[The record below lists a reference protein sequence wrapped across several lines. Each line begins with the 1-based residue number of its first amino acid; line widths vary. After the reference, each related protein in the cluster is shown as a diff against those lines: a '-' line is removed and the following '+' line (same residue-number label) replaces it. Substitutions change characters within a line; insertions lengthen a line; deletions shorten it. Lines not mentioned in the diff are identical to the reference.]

1 MRVLRKPIVFC
12 LVSVLISAL
21 SACAQPESPAQGD
34 LAAFTAFL
42 EEYIPGRMD
51 KYEIP
56 GAAVALVHGGEVVY
70 SQAFGLRDIELNQPA
85 AESDLWQVGSL
96 SKSVT
101 AWGVMKLVEAGKIEL
116 EAPVETYLKSWHLPP
131 SEFDHSQVTIQR
143 LLTHSGGLSITPY
156 AGLPKGTPA
165 PSLPEFFQLAAEQ
178 GSPLYVQYPPGEEF
192 RYSDNHYHLLQLVI
206 EDTTGEPFPD
216 FMRREILQPLGML
229 DSWYEFTPEVESR
242 MGWGYNSLFEGLD
255 EYSYSQKAAAGLFT
269 SVQDLGT
276 YAAAIMEGPNG
287 EPVGRGV
294 LQPETVSQM
303 LYPQVE
309 LAGFEQLLFN
319 GDYGYGYIREQLP
332 GGLTVYSHP
341 GGNPGWIAELAIIPE
356 SGDGLVVF
364 TNIAHGYV
372 LFAAVMDEWM
382 KWLGNPRPHIS
393 SLILASGVVFDVVG
407 FLLVV
412 GALVLLVRLVVGVW
426 KGRRILAIRSVFRPA
441 WRGMLLVALPL
452 LALGTWWLVVYPRY
466 MISAPYQRDLL
477 GIGITLLVI
486 ALIGFGFT
494 HNRTVTVP

>member
-1 MRVLRKPIVFC
+1 MRLRKLLINIC
-12 LVSVLISAL
+12 LAWAVLSVLTG
-21 SACAQPESPAQGD
+21 CAQPESPAQGD

-51 KYEIP
+51 KFEIP

-85 AESDLWQVGSL
+85 TDGDLWQVGSL
-96 SKSVT
+96 SKSVS
-101 AWGVMKLVEAGKIEL
+101 AWGVMKLVEKGVIEL
-116 EAPVETYLKSWHLPP
+116 EAPVETYLESWHLPP
-131 SEFDHSQVTIQR
+131 AEFDTGQVTIR
-143 LLTHSGGLSITPY
+143 HLLTHTGGLSITPY

-165 PSLPEFFQLAAEQ
+165 PSLPKFFQLAAEQ
-178 GSPLYVQYPPGEEF
+178 GSPLYVQYPPGEAF

-206 EDTTGEPFPD
+206 EDSTGESFPD

-229 DSWYEFTPEVESR
+229 DSWYEFTPEVENR

-269 SVQDLGT
+269 SVQDMGR
-276 YAAAIMEGPNG
+276 YASAIMPGPNG

-294 LQPETVSQM
+294 LKAETVSQM
-303 LYPQVE
+303 LAAQVE

-341 GGNPGWIAELAIIPE
+341 GGNPGWIAELAIIPS

-372 LFAAVMDEWM
+372 LFAAVMDQWM

-393 SLILASGVVFDVVG
+393 SLILGSGVVFDVVG
-407 FLLVV
+407 FLLVG
-412 GALVLLVRLVVGVW
+412 GALVLLVSLAAAVW
-426 KGRRILAIRSVFRPA
+426 KGGRIMAIRSVFRPA
-441 WRGMLLVALPL
+441 WRWMLLAALPL
-452 LALGTWWLVVYPRY
+452 LGLMAWWLVFYPRY
-466 MISAPYQRDLL
+466 MISAPYQRDML
-477 GIGITLLVI
+477 GVGLTLLV
-486 ALIGFGFT
+486 LGLVGFGLT
-494 HNRTVTVP
+494 RKNR